1 MKLGFPFF
9 DLTLHLKIC
18 GILEQGTEH
27 AIRDSIIVCET
38 VFSCVLEPFSDS
50 SINLTPHP
58 GNLWSSG
65 PCVKPLSEHLE
76 TELSVSLASDIHPA
90 ACGTFNR
97 HLLPLTSACVP

>member
-9 DLTLHLKIC
+9 PSMWHT
-18 GILEQGTEH
+18 GEQGTEH
-27 AIRDSIIVCET
+27 ASRDSMCET
-38 VFSCVLEPFSDS
+38 VFSCVLEPFLDS

-65 PCVKPLSEHLE
+65 PCILKPLSEHLE

-90 ACGTFNR
+90 ACGMFNR
-97 HLLPLTSACVP
+97 LLLPLTSACVP